1 MQISP
6 WAAIA
11 LNALYAVLM
20 GLTVPLVDALG
31 FPGHDTQIVAWAG
44 VLAIPLN
51 LVLHLFSSSKPG
63 PAAPAD
69 PPVVIAATTVANL
82 PPNAPAPAV
91 QVAKA
96 IATRAVADHK
106 VDQS

>member
-1 MQISP
+1 MEISP
-6 WAAIA
+6 WASIA

-51 LVLHLFSSSKPG
+51 LVLHSFSSSQPG
-63 PAAPAD
+63 IPRPPD
-69 PPVVIAATTVANL
+69 PPVVVAATNCCQS
-82 PPNAPAPAV
+82 PA
-91 QVAKA
+91 K
-96 IATRAVADHK
+96 RA
-106 VDQS
+106 

>member
-1 MQISP
+1 MEISP
-6 WAAIA
+6 WASIA

-51 LVLHLFSSSKPG
+51 LVLHSFSSSQPG

-69 PPVVIAATTVANL
+69 PPVVVAATNVANL
-82 PPNAPAPAV
+82 PPNAPETSPRV
-91 QVAKA
+91 IVAKS
-96 IATRAVADHK
+96 IATRAIADH
-106 VDQS
+106 QP